1 MSKFRNKMTGTN
13 VVYTKLIVLQSFCM
27 AHLQGTLAS
36 KSSLATT
43 KLFRK
48 HDINTTSE
56 SFTLSRDHLIFLF
69 RNFVVLQYYFLN
81 FQQLFMSL
89 LEPRSLSFALP
100 PCKKPVFF
108 PENSYRIIL
117 FWWLQ
122 ILSLLL
128 LKYIFSD

>member
-1 MSKFRNKMTGTN
+1 MTGTN
-13 VVYTKLIVLQSFCM
+13 VVYKKLIVLQSFCM

-48 HDINTTSE
+48 RDINTASE

-89 LEPRSLSFALP
+89 LEPRSYHLLFLP
-100 PCKKPVFF
+100 VKNPFF
-108 PENSYRIIL
+108 SQRIVKDYLIL
-117 FWWLQ
+117 VITDIELTVIKIYFFRLV
-122 ILSLLL
+122 
-128 LKYIFSD
+128 

>member
-13 VVYTKLIVLQSFCM
+13 VVYKKLIVLQSFCMAHLYKKLIVLQSFCM

-108 PENSYRIIL
+108 PENS
-117 FWWLQ
+117 
-122 ILSLLL
+122 
-128 LKYIFSD
+128 